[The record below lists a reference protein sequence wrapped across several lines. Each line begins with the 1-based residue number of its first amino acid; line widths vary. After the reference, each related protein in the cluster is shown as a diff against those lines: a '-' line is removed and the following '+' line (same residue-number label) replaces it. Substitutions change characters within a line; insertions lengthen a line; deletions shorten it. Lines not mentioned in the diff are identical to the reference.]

1 MNRKKCVFNNYSQ
14 NSVVFHLLIYLF
26 LKDILKKSL
35 RVTNSA
41 KTLLYLEGFFTFSL
55 FSRNVSVLK
64 GTCLTLY
71 KAKQWT
77 SFDMIGTSIVK
88 ELIDLNRK
96 LAMLMPLII
105 GQQRRRQTV
114 YSIYVSDI
122 KILDNFPFK
131 NVTLLLYKR

>member
-1 MNRKKCVFNNYSQ
+1 M
-14 NSVVFHLLIYLF
+14 FHLLIYLL
-26 LKDILKKSL
+26 LKDILKKPL

-64 GTCLTLY
+64 GTLY
-71 KAKQWT
+71 KANQWT
-77 SFDMIGTSIVK
+77 SFYVIGTSIMK

-96 LAMLMPLII
+96 LAMLIPLII

-114 YSIYVSDI
+114 YSI
-122 KILDNFPFK
+122 
-131 NVTLLLYKR
+131 